1 MIYKPDLIL
10 FDWDGTL
17 VDTIEGI
24 IAYNNMLR
32 AHYKMPLVDDEILK
46 GIMSQ
51 SSREYFRDTF
61 GDEAETALQVFRNF
75 VHDHHLTYVKPME
88 NAVSFMEFLTNK
100 QIPFG
105 VVSNKNTATLI
116 KEIEHLGW
124 SHFFAIVVGAGEA
137 ARDKPTGDPLRLAL
151 QKLNFNREDKILW
164 YVGDTDTDMKAS
176 IDADFTPIFI
186 EHGFHDRDMV
196 MEYNPHLIVSNLI
209 DLQSKLA

>member
-1 MIYKPDLIL
+1 MTNKPDLIL

-32 AHYKMPLVDDEILK
+32 AHYKMPLVNDEILK

-61 GDEAETALQVFRNF
+61 GDEAETALQVFRGF
-75 VHDHHLTYVKPME
+75 VHDHHLNYVKPMVD
-88 NAVSFMEFLTNK
+88 AVPFMEFLTAQN
-100 QIPFG
+100 IPFG
-105 VVSNKNTATLI
+105 IVSNKNTATLI

-124 SHFFAIVVGAGEA
+124 SHFFAVVVGAGEA
-137 ARDKPTGDPLRLAL
+137 ARDKPTGDPLKLAL
-151 QKLNFNREDKILW
+151 EKLNFNREGKILW

-176 IDADFTPIFI
+176 IDADFRPIFI

-196 MEYNPHLIVSNLI
+196 MEYNPYIIVSNLI